1 MKEGKK
7 KKKVRS
13 SKHNLKKPSKNYD
26 LEPWIE
32 NREREDE
39 VDNLEMAAQ

>member
-13 SKHNLKKPSKNYD
+13 SKHHLKHSNKNND

-39 VDNLEMAAQ
+39 VDNLEMAA

>member
-13 SKHNLKKPSKNYD
+13 SKHQLKQLNKNND

-32 NREREDE
+32 NRDREDE
-39 VDNLEMAAQ
+39 VDNLEMAA